1 MPATNHSSVI
11 VDIKD
16 IVNSPENIP
25 PSAPAVKASHA
36 RKLTA
41 GQIVIG
47 LSSMAI
53 CTLGIGAIYAR
64 HNDSLRGG
72 RLHATAAQLS
82 DQMVAMIRDKKNADT
97 SFETGLGH
105 TCNTAQS
112 IPDVEN
118 DVACWQDE
126 VAHELSNGNARIVL
140 DTSTV
145 PSQYVIT
152 ISWTDP
158 RTGTASYVQRIP
170 VTSVAAK

>member
-1 MPATNHSSVI
+1 M
-11 VDIKD
+11 
-16 IVNSPENIP
+16 
-25 PSAPAVKASHA
+25 
-36 RKLTA
+36 
-41 GQIVIG
+41 IG

-53 CTLGIGAIYAR
+53 CTIGIGAIYAR

-82 DQMVAMIRDKKNADT
+82 DQMAIMIRDKKNADA

-105 TCNTAQS
+105 VCNTAQS

-145 PSQYVIT
+145 PPQYVIT

-158 RTGTASYVQRIP
+158 RTGTASYVQRVSIS
-170 VTSVAAK
+170 SVPAK